1 MAWWLTFHLL
11 GMVLWAGGL
20 LTLSRMAAYHVPE
33 DPLVQPRF
41 AWVEGRMYWLVTVP
55 GAVITLV
62 TAAGLLN
69 GSPAAYSEMGWFYGK
84 MMLVALL
91 IALHLI
97 LHVKLKA
104 LKMSPE
110 TTKKAIFS
118 AVHGTI
124 GLTLIGI
131 LIMVKVRPF

>member
-1 MAWWLTFHLL
+1 MVWWLTFHLL

-20 LTLSRMAAYHVPE
+20 LTVSRMAAYHTSEAPE
-33 DPLVQPRF
+33 VQPRL
-41 AWVEGRMYWLVTVP
+41 AWMEGRLYWLVTVP
-55 GAVITLV
+55 GAVISII
-62 TAAGLLN
+62 TAVGLLAN
-69 GSPAAYSEMGWFYGK
+69 STVHYGEMSWFHGK

-91 IALHLI
+91 IALHTI
-97 LHVKLKA
+97 MHVKLKA
-104 LKMSPE
+104 LKLHPE
-110 TTKKAIFS
+110 NAKKALFS